1 MIEPNGGT
9 GVGRTLQDLAIHLFN
24 NLPRIHRARLL
35 SVLAAARNA
44 ARLPATLLAN
54 CAITDARAGD
64 APIPETLPVFRR
76 VDDLIDERRGTPAH
90 RDEYP
95 GLLDRFR
102 IGAAVEKMSI
112 DIDHHIV
119 AVLAA
124 NPPQMFW
131 RFADGANDFA
141 NRGAPA
147 QMIEPNGGTG
157 VGRTL
162 QDLAIHLFNN
172 LPRIP
177 RAWLLRPCEGR
188 DDGERADEYG

>member
-1 MIEPNGGT
+1 GAPAQMIEPNGGT
-9 GVGRTLQDLAIHLFN
+9 GIGGTLQDLAIYLFN

-44 ARLPATLLAN
+44 ARLPATLLASG
-54 CAITDARAGD
+54 AIADARAGYD
-64 APIPETLPVFRR
+64 PIPEALPVFGR
-76 VDDLIDERRGTPAH
+76 VDDLIDERRGTTAQ

-112 DIDHHIV
+112 DIDHPIV

-131 RFADGANDFA
+131 RFADGTNDFA
-141 NRGAPA
+141 NRGATA

-157 VGRTL
+157 VRRTL
-162 QDLAIHLFNN
+162 EDLSIHLFNN

-177 RAWLLRPCEGR
+177 RAW
-188 DDGERADEYG
+188 